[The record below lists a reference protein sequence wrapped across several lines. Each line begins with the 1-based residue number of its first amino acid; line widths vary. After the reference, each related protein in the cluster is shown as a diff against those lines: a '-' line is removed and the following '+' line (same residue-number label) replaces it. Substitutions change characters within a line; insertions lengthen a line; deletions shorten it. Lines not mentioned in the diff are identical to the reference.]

1 MILNK
6 LNKTSAGVD
15 VFKSKIENLFLQEI
29 TTATIFLKYLFI
41 YLLMAALGVRGCS
54 WGFL

>member
-29 TTATIFLKYLFI
+29 TTATIF
-41 YLLMAALGVRGCS
+41 
-54 WGFL
+54 